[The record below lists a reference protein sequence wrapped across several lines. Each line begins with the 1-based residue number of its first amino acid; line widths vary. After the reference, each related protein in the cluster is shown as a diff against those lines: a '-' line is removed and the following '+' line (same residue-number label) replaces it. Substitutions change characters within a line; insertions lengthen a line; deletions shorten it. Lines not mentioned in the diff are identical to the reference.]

1 MSSTLSAHS
10 PKFESKLVS
19 VDTLRA
25 LPTPLALGRHHKPV
39 PHAVLVDTVHR
50 EIERRGYMVGRE
62 QLALGRNGAAL
73 FGVMD
78 LVPTAFDLVPVN
90 PNTGVSV
97 LATRGMSF
105 GIRNATDGSLAIRAV
120 AGTRVFVCDNL
131 AMSGSMFA
139 LSRKNTTRLDLAD
152 AVATGFDR
160 FLQHSSALSL
170 EIARLQSTPMDDRQA
185 KVLIYDVF
193 ASGILPY
200 RLLPD
205 VHRFYFNTDAVERP
219 DCEPRS
225 LWGLHNACTRA
236 IQDLT
241 PARLF
246 GASIALGCH
255 FDIDSAD
262 PIDVE
267 AIAVN

>member
-19 VDTLRA
+19 VDALRA
-25 LPTPLALGRHHKPV
+25 LPAPLALGRHHKPV
-39 PHAVLVDTVHR
+39 PHAVLVDTVHA
-50 EIERRGYMVGRE
+50 EVTRRGYTVERE

-78 LVPTAFDLVPVN
+78 LQPTGTGNALADL
-90 PNTGVSV
+90 S
-97 LATRGMSF
+97 RGMSF
-105 GIRNATDGSLAIRAV
+105 GLRNATDGSLAIRAV
-120 AGTRVFVCDNL
+120 AGARVFVCDNL

-170 EIARLQSTPMDDRQA
+170 EIARLQSTSMNDRQA

-205 VHRFYFNTDAVERP
+205 VHRFYFNTDAADRP

-241 PARLF
+241 SARLF
-246 GASIALGCH
+246 GASIALGRH

>member
-1 MSSTLSAHS
+1 MSSTLSAQS
-10 PKFESKLVS
+10 PKFESRLVTI
-19 VDTLRA
+19 DALRG
-25 LPTPLALGRHHKPV
+25 LPAPLALGRHHKPV
-39 PHAVLVDTVHR
+39 PHAVLVDTVHA
-50 EIERRGYMVGRE
+50 EIARRGYAVSRE

-78 LVPTAFDLVPVN
+78 LVSAGHTPS
-90 PNTGVSV
+90 GVLEAMPYDPSIDG
-97 LATRGMSF
+97 RGISF
-105 GIRNATDGSLAIRAV
+105 GLRNATDGSLAIRAV

-139 LSRKNTTRLDLAD
+139 LSRKNTTRLDLGD

-160 FLQHSSALSL
+160 FLQHSTALSI
-170 EIARLQSTPMDDRQA
+170 EINRLQATPMNDRQA

-205 VHRFYFNTDAVERP
+205 VNRFYFELDETRP
-219 DCEPRS
+219 DCQPRS

-246 GASIALGCH
+246 GASIALGRA

-267 AIAVN
+267 AVSVN